1 MDASVPPVFLV
12 MIFFLAW
19 IAIQFQQFAWE
30 HSTQPHQSLTDFLDK
45 LPGMKPDDE
54 PETENVEKP

>member
-1 MDASVPPVFLV
+1 